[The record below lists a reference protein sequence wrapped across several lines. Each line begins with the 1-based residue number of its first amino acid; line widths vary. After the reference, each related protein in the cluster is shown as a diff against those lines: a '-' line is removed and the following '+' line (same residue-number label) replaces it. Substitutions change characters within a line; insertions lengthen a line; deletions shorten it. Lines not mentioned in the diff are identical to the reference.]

1 MWAELHCKLEAV
13 AATVP
18 AASVYLDNR
27 PVKLP
32 WSSTALKRMRKNKDR
47 AWAEF
52 DIDPSDINL
61 SNAMSKQHTFEE
73 EEFKAKVSY
82 EKKITSDLKHN
93 SKAFYAYLRNKRQ
106 VKSSVV
112 SLDRGDGTRTDTSA
126 EAAEV
131 LATAFS
137 SVFVHEPPGPLPKSV
152 NFKENEC
159 VIDDL
164 EVRSSDVKKQLL
176 KLNIFKSSGP
186 DGVHP
191 NLLKS
196 LAYDDS
202 FVEAV
207 TQLFV
212 KCSETGTLPKV
223 WKSASVVAL
232 FKKGMNDLNDKK
244 TKTDKKAG
252 ATRNKVVK
260 SPEKTPS
267 SFDYECLCPCKEYIV
282 GEFSVGCEQCEKF
295 WHYGCVGLKGLTEEM
310 GRLLVNWLCPDCF
323 KSPHSYKEVS
333 KNDSVENKAVRAI
346 IQEELQLFAP
356 KLTRSL
362 NDVINGNTEK
372 TVKEAVHLYSEVT
385 AKSQKKVIEDLSTA
399 QASENVIS
407 KVQTKMHTD
416 AFERN
421 QRKLNLCVL
430 KVPESKKDTS
440 KQRQEDDA
448 KFCLETLKIEKR
460 DFISCHRAGK
470 PDSEKPDYC
479 RPLIIKTADEES
491 VNYYSNHGKGW
502 KESSYWIN
510 MDLCRADREI
520 RFLARKERKKRQEGA
535 AKKNLLKNP

>member
-1 MWAELHCKLEAV
+1 
-13 AATVP
+13 
-18 AASVYLDNR
+18 
-27 PVKLP
+27 
-32 WSSTALKRMRKNKDR
+32 
-47 AWAEF
+47 
-52 DIDPSDINL
+52 
-61 SNAMSKQHTFEE
+61 
-73 EEFKAKVSY
+73 
-82 EKKITSDLKHN
+82 
-93 SKAFYAYLRNKRQ
+93 
-106 VKSSVV
+106 
-112 SLDRGDGTRTDTSA
+112 
-126 EAAEV
+126 
-131 LATAFS
+131 
-137 SVFVHEPPGPLPKSV
+137 
-152 NFKENEC
+152 
-159 VIDDL
+159 
-164 EVRSSDVKKQLL
+164 
-176 KLNIFKSSGP
+176 
-186 DGVHP
+186 
-191 NLLKS
+191 
-196 LAYDDS
+196 
-202 FVEAV
+202 
-207 TQLFV
+207 
-212 KCSETGTLPKV
+212 
-223 WKSASVVAL
+223 
-232 FKKGMNDLNDKK
+232 MNDLNDKK
-244 TKTDKKAG
+244 TMTDKKAG
-252 ATRNKVVK
+252 AMKNKVVK

-267 SFDYECLCPCKEYIV
+267 SSDYECLCPCKEYIV

-323 KSPHSYKEVS
+323 KSPHSYKEVAQSS
-333 KNDSVENKAVRAI
+333 KNDSVENRSVRAI

-421 QRKLNLCVL
+421 LRKLNLCVL
-430 KVPESKKDTS
+430 KVPESNKATS

-448 KFCLETLKIEKR
+448 KFCLETLKIEKK

-491 VNYYSNHGKGW
+491 VNYYSNQGKGW

-510 MDLCRADREI
+510 MDLCRADRDI